1 MERWKGFALE
11 DLKPFGYRK
20 GQHGI
25 ELPYLTRE
33 GKVYR
38 WKLFPS
44 NREYKARWVGD
55 SKPQIPYGLETLAQ
69 GLEGDGPLLLT
80 EGESDAIALRLAFP
94 KLAILGI
101 PGASSW
107 KDEWTPIL
115 EDFRVVYL
123 SFDADP
129 AGDSL
134 AASVRI
140 SRPDARI
147 IRLPDRADTRDILQ
161 RLGKK
166 SYLALIEEVKAKQTW
181 KEAIGALH
189 RAESARRDV
198 DEAWER
204 LMAS

>member
-1 MERWKGFALE
+1 MEKWKGFALD
-11 DLKPFGYRK
+11 DLKPFGYRR

-25 ELPYLTRE
+25 ELPYLTRD

-44 NREYKARWVGD
+44 NKQYKARWVGD
-55 SKPQIPYGLETLAQ
+55 SKPQIPYGLESLAQ
-69 GLEGDGPLLLT
+69 GIESDSPILLT
-80 EGESDAIALRLAFP
+80 EGESDTIALRLAFP
-94 KLAILGI
+94 KLAIIGI

-123 SFDADP
+123 SFDADA

-147 IRLPDRADTRDILQ
+147 IRLPDGADTRDVLQ

-166 SYLALIEEVKAKQTW
+166 SYLALIEEVKARVAW
-181 KEAIGALH
+181 KDAIGDLT
-189 RAESARRDV
+189 RAESARRNV
-198 DEAWER
+198 EEAWVK
-204 LMAS
+204 ATCS